1 MKNRMLEIP
10 SQYPK
15 HTAMAVPIK
24 VPSSWS
30 YGDDIAHTEGVLTS
44 MTSNFYHL

>member
-1 MKNRMLEIP
+1 MKNMILEIP

-30 YGDDIAHTEGVLTS
+30 YGDDITQTEAVLTGGLQIFDS
-44 MTSNFYHL
+44 